1 MSTME
6 LDPAQLFDGFPEPV
20 LLLEEGTVR
29 YRNPAA
35 GRVLPGLREGDRAP
49 EELAV
54 PADAEFPIVC
64 TGRVGARS
72 FRMSVQGV
80 GREGLLAVLRPEHE
94 AAAGP
99 GLEKLALRLRQETA
113 GLAASLQRLEP
124 AGGESDQKK
133 REKYL
138 AAANQGLYR
147 LLRLADHLEF
157 ADARD
162 QDLYRPAPLD
172 MAGFCRELFREVESV
187 CAMSGYRFSYETELV
202 TLLTVGDEALLRRL
216 VLSLVSNAMKAA
228 GAGGALG
235 ARLAK
240 RRGRAVLTVWDR
252 GKGLEAEDLARLFGG
267 EARGV
272 SMDPGEGLGLGLEA
286 VRRIARLHGGFLMME
301 GRPEEGLR
309 AVVSLPV
316 QPPEA
321 GVGLRSPAGEY
332 AGGFSP
338 VLVELSDVLSARVFA
353 PEDVN

>member
-35 GRVLPGLREGDRAP
+35 GRVFPGLREGDRAP

-54 PADAEFPIVC
+54 PTDAEFPIVC

-72 FRMSVQGV
+72 FRMSVQDV
-80 GREGLLAVLRPEHE
+80 GRGGLLAVLHPEHE
-94 AAAGP
+94 AVAGP

-202 TLLTVGDEALLRRL
+202 PLLTVGNEALLRR
-216 VLSLVSNAMKAA
+216 
-228 GAGGALG
+228 
-235 ARLAK
+235 
-240 RRGRAVLTVWDR
+240 
-252 GKGLEAEDLARLFGG
+252 
-267 EARGV
+267 
-272 SMDPGEGLGLGLEA
+272 P
-286 VRRIARLHGGFLMME
+286 
-301 GRPEEGLR
+301 
-309 AVVSLPV
+309 
-316 QPPEA
+316 
-321 GVGLRSPAGEY
+321 
-332 AGGFSP
+332 
-338 VLVELSDVLSARVFA
+338 
-353 PEDVN
+353 

>member
-35 GRVLPGLREGDRAP
+35 GRVFPGLREGDRAP

-54 PADAEFPIVC
+54 PTDAEFPIVC

-72 FRMSVQGV
+72 FRMSVQDV

-99 GLEKLALRLRQETA
+99 RLEKLALRLRQETA

-228 GAGGALG
+228 GAGARWGRGWPSAGAGRCSRYGTGGRGWRRKIWPGCSAGRRAASPWTLERAWAWGWRRCG
-235 ARLAK
+235 AS
-240 RRGRAVLTVWDR
+240 RGSTGA
-252 GKGLEAEDLARLFGG
+252 
-267 EARGV
+267 
-272 SMDPGEGLGLGLEA
+272 S
-286 VRRIARLHGGFLMME
+286 
-301 GRPEEGLR
+301 
-309 AVVSLPV
+309 S
-316 QPPEA
+316 
-321 GVGLRSPAGEY
+321 
-332 AGGFSP
+332 
-338 VLVELSDVLSARVFA
+338 
-353 PEDVN
+353 